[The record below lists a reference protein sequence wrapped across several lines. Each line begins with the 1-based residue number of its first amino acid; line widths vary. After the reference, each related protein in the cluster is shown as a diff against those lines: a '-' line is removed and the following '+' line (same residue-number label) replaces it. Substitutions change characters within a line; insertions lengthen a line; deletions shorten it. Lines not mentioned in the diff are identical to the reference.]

1 MVSSR
6 HAGRTLSSLLLCL
19 GAVAGC
25 GAGGASGAP
34 DFDDGPPSTTT
45 PPAVLPPG
53 PSTPG
58 VLPPSTGA
66 PPGSLGESPPVPSV
80 DLESCLTVSS
90 QVELV
95 KEAVDIIVAIDNSG
109 SMDDESRAIEQN
121 INVNFANILEQ
132 SAIDFRVIVV
142 SEHRESDGQDT
153 AVCIASPLSSIATCP
168 SEEPGPS
175 ERFFHY
181 ATEINSRNSFDI
193 LLETYD
199 GEREDDFGLA
209 PNGWSEWLRP
219 QAKKVFLEITDDNAN
234 TPALEFASALT
245 ALAPDQFGSDPS
257 QLAFVWHSIVGLAE
271 RPVATDPYAPS
282 DPVEDEECTGDVFNA
297 GTIYQELSRLTGGLR
312 FPICEFAGYDA
323 VFRRIADDVV
333 LRTGG
338 SSCDF
343 EIPAPPSGRML
354 DLDKVAVSYQR
365 GGGGAPLL
373 LGRATSEAQCG
384 PDAFVVDGVG
394 VHLCPQACELVG
406 ADVQASVDVL
416 FTCESTLLR

>member
-1 MVSSR
+1 M
-6 HAGRTLSSLLLCL
+6 T
-19 GAVAGC
+19 GAM
-25 GAGGASGAP
+25 
-34 DFDDGPPSTTT
+34 
-45 PPAVLPPG
+45 PPAS
-53 PSTPG
+53 STPG
-58 VLPPSTGA
+58 VLPPSGTGT
-66 PPGSLGESPPVPSV
+66 PPGSLSEPVPAPSV

-95 KEAVDIIVAIDNSG
+95 KEAVDIIVTIDNSG
-109 SMDDESRAIEQN
+109 SMDDESRAVEQN

-132 SAIDFRVIVV
+132 SAIDFRVILV

-175 ERFFHY
+175 ERFFQY
-181 ATEINSRNSFDI
+181 ATEVNSRNSFDI
-193 LLETYD
+193 LLETFD
-199 GEREDDFGLA
+199 GTREDDFGLA
-209 PNGWSEWLRP
+209 PLGWSEWLRP

-234 TPALEFASALT
+234 TSALEFASALT
-245 ALAPDQFGSDPS
+245 ALSPEQFGSDPS
-257 QLAFVWHSIVGLAE
+257 QLEFVWHSIVGLAE
-271 RPVATDPYAPS
+271 RPVATDAYAPS
-282 DPVEDEECTGDVFNA
+282 DPVEDEECTGDVYNA
-297 GTIYQELSRLTGGLR
+297 GTVYQELSRLTGGLR

-354 DLDKVAVSYQR
+354 DLDKVAVSYQPS
-365 GGGGAPLL
+365 GGGAPLL
-373 LGRATSEAQCG
+373 LGRATSETQCG

-394 VHLCPQACELVG
+394 VHLCPQACALVG
-406 ADVQASVDVL
+406 ADLSASVEVL